1 MDSRRAAV
9 HVGTDRCP
17 GVLRLH
23 EAADGL
29 LARVRL
35 PGGRIDARGLAV
47 VAAVAR
53 QGNGLVELTSRAS
66 LQVRGLGADVGERA
80 AKLLRAGGLLPSAP
94 HDRVRNV
101 LASPLA
107 GRHPRS
113 RRATDDVV
121 AALDRALCGDPG
133 LAALPGRFL
142 FAVDDATGMAHADRA
157 DVAIV
162 AGSSGAFRLWL
173 AGARTSL
180 AAPAADAPALAL
192 EAARAFLR
200 LRAGDGS
207 IGRLA
212 SVEDGPASV
221 ARSLGGELAPAGP
234 ARPASRLAM
243 GVFCQADNLAAV
255 TVLAPLGRLERDAV
269 AKLASRVEEVR
280 LSTARTLTI
289 VDVEPCDVMALV
301 ADLAALGLVTSAE
314 SGWHG
319 LSACSGLGA
328 CARAR
333 VDVRA
338 AAAERAAVRGAD
350 APAEHWSACERCCG
364 RPADVAVAVVAT
376 ADGVLVETP
385 GAAREA
391 DDVAGAVALLGDGR

>member
-1 MDSRRAAV
+1 VGSRRAAV

-29 LARVRL
+29 MARVRL
-35 PGGRIDARGLAV
+35 PGGLIDARGLAA

-53 QGNGLVELTSRAS
+53 HGNGLVELTSRAS
-66 LQVRGLGADVGERA
+66 LQIRGLGAGAGERA
-80 AKLLRAGGLLPSAP
+80 AELLRAGGLLPSAP

-113 RRATDDVV
+113 RCATDVVV

-142 FAVDDATGMAHADRA
+142 FAVDDGTGMAHPGRA

-162 AGSSGAFRLWL
+162 AGGPFRLWL

-180 AAPAADAPALAL
+180 TAPAADAPALAL
-192 EAARAFLR
+192 DAARAFLR
-200 LRAGDGS
+200 LGGGA

-234 ARPASRLAM
+234 ARPASRLAI

-255 TVLAPLGRLERDAV
+255 TVLPRLGRLERDAV
-269 AKLASRVEEVR
+269 VELASRVAEAR

-289 VDVEPCDVMALV
+289 VDVEPSDVRALV
-301 ADLAALGLVTSAE
+301 ADLAALGLVTCAE

-338 AAAERAAVRGAD
+338 AAAERAAARGAD
-350 APAEHWSACERCCG
+350 APAEHWSACERGCG

-385 GAAREA
+385 DAAREA
-391 DDVAGAVALLGDGR
+391 DDVAGALALLAGRR